1 MYEAKKLDVTLG
13 IVSLNAY
20 FYEIQKTVN
29 SANFLTWD
37 CEKIAVIPFETNL
50 EKPVSCQ
57 VTNGGYCITTMIDSL
72 VKNAKTEWIHIV
84 FAGTYLK
91 KSIDEKYSR
100 YISGY
105 KDILFPVVDRIWN
118 FVDGSINGLMLSKK
132 LHEEVGDFGSGDN
145 LQLTKLIWAHKAIE
159 KGCKF
164 KAIVGG
170 ASL

>member
-1 MYEAKKLDVTLG
+1 M
-13 IVSLNAY
+13 
-20 FYEIQKTVN
+20 
-29 SANFLTWD
+29 
-37 CEKIAVIPFETNL
+37 
-50 EKPVSCQ
+50 
-57 VTNGGYCITTMIDSL
+57 
-72 VKNAKTEWIHIV
+72 
-84 FAGTYLK
+84 
-91 KSIDEKYSR
+91 
-100 YISGY
+100 
-105 KDILFPVVDRIWN
+105 FPVVDRIWN